1 MGTVEISFTSETDV
15 IKMFIP
21 KILSIEKK
29 VNIFMD
35 VTEEAIAAAVFIFM
49 VSYSLRS
56 KEDC

>member
-1 MGTVEISFTSETDV
+1 MGTVEISFTSKTDV

-21 KILSIEKK
+21 KIHPSKK

-49 VSYSLRS
+49 VSYFLRS
-56 KEDC
+56 KEGC